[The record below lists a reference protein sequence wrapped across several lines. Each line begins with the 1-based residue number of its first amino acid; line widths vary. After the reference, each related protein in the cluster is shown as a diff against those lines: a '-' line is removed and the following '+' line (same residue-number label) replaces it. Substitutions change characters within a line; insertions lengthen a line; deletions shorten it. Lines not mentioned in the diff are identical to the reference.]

1 MKVLQ
6 PRHPAPRSPRK
17 PPCHPPRS
25 EEPAGDQ
32 ASQRDPQLPLSP
44 GMHQLPWQPL
54 LSLHCP
60 ALAANHPA
68 AGESQIIHIPKRDLT
83 FFLLYSMHFS
93 NTATTSPTYI
103 PLLLVV
109 FPTLSLSRS
118 PPCPSLCQP
127 PPWAAPL
134 LAPAAAWA
142 ASKQLTEQPQPS
154 SSHACSLHH
163 P

>member
-1 MKVLQ
+1 MRVLQ
-6 PRHPAPRSPRK
+6 PWHPAPRSPRK
-17 PPCHPPRS
+17 PPRHPPRS
-25 EEPAGDQ
+25 EEPPGDQ

-44 GMHQLPWQPL
+44 GMCQLPWQPL

-68 AGESQIIHIPKRDLT
+68 MGESQISHIPKTDLT
-83 FFLLYSMHFS
+83 FFLLYSMRFS
-93 NTATTSPTYI
+93 NAATTPPTYI

-118 PPCPSLCQP
+118 PPCQLP
-127 PPWAAPL
+127 PRAAPL

-142 ASKQLTEQPQPS
+142 ASKQWTEQPEPS